1 MLSVMKKADIHNST
15 PLGTIL
21 GLEYALG
28 QIAHH
33 QATKAEA
40 ESRSTHMDGWAV

>member
-1 MLSVMKKADIHNST
+1 MQVILYLLMKQDDINNST
-15 PLGTIL
+15 TLGTIL

-28 QIAHH
+28 QI
-33 QATKAEA
+33 ATKAEA